1 MPKVSGVLETNL
13 YVDDLERSLDFYQT
27 IFGFEKL
34 EEAPGRLIGLSVAG
48 RQVLLLAKKGA
59 STKPS
64 VVPGGIIPP
73 CDGTGQSH
81 LALAI
86 PASESEEWEGWLKE
100 KGVAIESKVTW
111 ERGGTSL
118 YFRDPDGHLLEL
130 GTPGLWSIY

>member
-1 MPKVSGVLETNL
+1 VPKVSGVLETNL
-13 YVDDLERSLDFYQT
+13 YVVDLERSLDFYQT

-81 LALAI
+81 LAQNRRPKIAGPLHYSHPGNFSSPGRSI
-86 PASESEEWEGWLKE
+86 
-100 KGVAIESKVTW
+100 
-111 ERGGTSL
+111 
-118 YFRDPDGHLLEL
+118 LLDRREP
-130 GTPGLWSIY
+130 T